1 MSKIIDKLAML
12 FLVVFMIYL
21 LWCNVFDQKK
31 IINLKE
37 QVESLEL
44 SVTTL
49 QRFTIQQDQLIMN
62 NMLTLYRAIDAPVKD
77 ISLIELAIEE
87 KQKLWSVIK

>member
-1 MSKIIDKLAML
+1 MRIINGLILSATLACY
-12 FLVVFMIYL
+12 VVCLILIFSISSME
-21 LWCNVFDQKK
+21 KK
-31 IINLKE
+31 IS
-37 QVESLEL
+37 SLEQ

>member
-1 MSKIIDKLAML
+1 MRVIDGLILSAILACYAVCLIFIFSVNSME
-12 FLVVFMIYL
+12 
-21 LWCNVFDQKK
+21 KK
-31 IINLKE
+31 
-37 QVESLEL
+37 VESLEL
-44 SVTTL
+44 SITTL

>member
-1 MSKIIDKLAML
+1 MRIINGLILSATLASY
-12 FLVVFMIYL
+12 VVCVILIFSISSME
-21 LWCNVFDQKK
+21 KK
-31 IINLKE
+31 IS
-37 QVESLEL
+37 SLEQ
-44 SVTTL
+44 SITTL